1 MRGKQSDIYCDDIV
15 ISLLE
20 RDYINQKGIATYNGR
35 KSKSSII
42 HYRYVRAKVIWIMI
56 KQIINNAEFYL
67 NNKNIITLLS
77 IFYSVDRSWKL
88 NL

>member
-1 MRGKQSDIYCDDIV
+1 MDEKVSRVSFA
-15 ISLLE
+15 
-20 RDYINQKGIATYNGR
+20 IAVSGT
-35 KSKSSII
+35 
-42 HYRYVRAKVIWIMI
+42 KVIWIMI

-77 IFYSVDRSWKL
+77 IFHLVDRSWKL